1 MVEGMGCL
9 DRAWIP
15 RECGCFM
22 SIWLTA
28 QERERAA
35 LRGGVCPIPTRL
47 ARHKALDQ
55 RAAL

>member
-1 MVEGMGCL
+1 
-9 DRAWIP
+9 
-15 RECGCFM
+15 M